1 MAPLSFS
8 DSDTTG
14 DSSAEDVRTQSDYDN
29 AWMQQIVN
37 RVDAF
42 MQQRCD
48 DPQVSTSWTAIKNIL
63 DMHTRS
69 LHIMRSELND
79 METRLFHTES
89 QRARVETHLRE
100 FSGYI
105 LSELSALNMAEWE
118 SE

>member
-1 MAPLSFS
+1 
-8 DSDTTG
+8 
-14 DSSAEDVRTQSDYDN
+14 
-29 AWMQQIVN
+29 MQQIVN

-42 MQQRCD
+42 MQERCD

-63 DMHTRS
+63 DMQTRS
-69 LHIMRSELND
+69 LHFMRSELND

-89 QRARVETHLRE
+89 QRARVETRLRE

-105 LSELSALNMAEWE
+105 LSELSTLNMAEWE